1 MFIRELTKDIRKPVN
16 EVDVLG
22 GLKWLGRTVMSGPAA
37 AAQMALSPSSTSAW
51 DTTDAPAMLYNKL
64 RADGQTDADADRIAR
79 ELRDRIQR
87 GDTSSIETYQQIMGD
102 GPLPWDLQDL
112 QTTTNQRIATGGGRG
127 DGNTELAQ
135 RRADAASGTPGAG
148 APPQADTPVPDMVVA
163 PKIGDAPVETPPK
176 SSTPNTT
183 KATPKASTPNTT
195 KATPK
200 PKTDIPSS
208 VSTLPNVVKDAGA
221 AQSLAQSNPQTA
233 SQWADGISK
242 ATGGSLG
249 SATVNSMAQTAMK
262 YALPAAAVVALLYGG
277 KKLIDYLKK
286 DKKKESIG
294 EEATAGATSAGN
306 IASVANPKAAYFKP
320 KKRGKYGA
328 PQAPQ
333 EKEPNGTAKPAHKIK
348 NASLFGGKVAKR

>member
-127 DGNTELAQ
+127 DGNAELAQ

-176 SSTPNTT
+176 P
-183 KATPKASTPNTT
+183 STPNTT

-294 EEATAGATSAGN
+294 ETVTTSSDVAV
-306 IASVANPKAAYFKP
+306 VANPKHATGQVGRDKNGLP
-320 KKRGKYGA
+320 KKKSRKQ
-328 PQAPQ
+328 P
-333 EKEPNGTAKPAHKIK
+333 GTNLVA
-348 NASLFGGKVAKR
+348 NALDTNDSFFGGKVAKR